1 VCTHWWK
8 TFSCFPGGR
17 VLAYFLACA
26 AAKLGI
32 VTKQQ
37 QKSPAEPRASNVFYL
52 GVEEEEHGAK
62 ERQCKLST
70 E

>member
-1 VCTHWWK
+1 
-8 TFSCFPGGR
+8 
-17 VLAYFLACA
+17 LAYFLACA